1 MNKNHKI
8 NAIHVEPTKNLVV
21 IVDNKVFQEHDT
33 VAHIYRYKHANA
45 SNGDATTHDS
55 DLEFH
60 RTQMISTP
68 YDLQNGGT
76 LFFYSGDSDEHLFM
90 VFCDGNALHA
100 MAQKRCEYFLWKQ
113 DGVDDT
119 TAFQSI
125 NDFQLIEGV
134 SLDGY
139 DRMPAPNNNRV
150 LTANNVLGFQ
160 MDVSA

>member
-100 MAQKRCEYFLWKQ
+100 MAQKRSEYFLWKQ

-150 LTANNVLGFQ
+150 LTAKNVLGFQ